1 MNTNLK
7 GLSAAAISSITFG
20 TIALFSLPVLKSG
33 MDSLSLIVYRFFFG
47 GIALL
52 LLALFQRV
60 SLRVSLKDI
69 GQLLLLSCIYSV
81 SALSLIEG
89 YNYMPTGVATTLV
102 FSYPVWTAL
111 LMAVFFRER
120 LGIKTI
126 ASIVLAIVGVV
137 LLSGVLDGNIRASY
151 KGLLCELL
159 SGFLYATYMVI
170 LPVMRIRKMSS
181 LKLTFYVFF
190 FTMLLIS
197 FYSLFATGGIKG
209 IPSTSAFINLALLGL
224 VPTAISNIT
233 LIMALKKVSSTMA
246 AILGAFEPVTAMLV
260 GVLVFSEPFTVPIA
274 IGLMLIIASVIFLV
288 LSNKKAQEQD
298 KRIEEEA

>member
-7 GLSAAAISSITFG
+7 GLSATAISSITFG

-137 LLSGVLDGNIRASY
+137 LLSGITGSDLQNSHIGVAW
-151 KGLLCELL
+151 ELL
-159 SGFLYATYMVI
+159 SGLTYAIYLVVFPR
-170 LPVMRIRKMSS
+170 LEVKKMPS
-181 LKLTFYVFF
+181 LALTFYIFL
-190 FTMLLIS
+190 FTMLLILGFS
-197 FYSLFATGGIKG
+197 FITKG
-209 IPSTSAFINLALLGL
+209 ELAPIANKSVALNLVLVGL
-224 VPTAISNIT
+224 IPTAISNT
-233 LIMALKKVSSTMA
+233 ALIVALKKVSSTMA

>member
-137 LLSGVLDGNIRASY
+137 LLSGITGSDLQNSHIGVAW
-151 KGLLCELL
+151 ELL
-159 SGFLYATYMVI
+159 SGLTYAIYLVVFPR
-170 LPVMRIRKMSS
+170 LEVKKMPS
-181 LKLTFYVFF
+181 LALTFYIFL
-190 FTMLLIS
+190 FTMLLILGFS
-197 FYSLFATGGIKG
+197 FITKG
-209 IPSTSAFINLALLGL
+209 ELAPIANKSVALNLVLVGL
-224 VPTAISNIT
+224 IPTAISNIA
-233 LIMALKKVSSTMA
+233 LIVALKKVSSTLT
-246 AILGAFEPVTAMLV
+246 AILGVFKPITALII
-260 GVLVFSEPFTVPIA
+260 GLLVFGETLNQYTTL
-274 IGLMLIIASVIFLV
+274 GLILTLVSVSLLIIGAEKSK
-288 LSNKKAQEQD
+288 S
-298 KRIEEEA
+298 

>member
-137 LLSGVLDGNIRASY
+137 LLSGITGSDLQNSHIGVAW
-151 KGLLCELL
+151 ELL
-159 SGFLYATYMVI
+159 SGLTYAIYLVVFPR
-170 LPVMRIRKMSS
+170 LEVKKMPS
-181 LKLTFYVFF
+181 LALTFYIFL
-190 FTMLLIS
+190 FTMLLILGFS
-197 FYSLFATGGIKG
+197 FITKAL
-209 IPSTSAFINLALLGL
+209 NLVLVGL
-224 VPTAISNIT
+224 IPTAISNIA
-233 LIMALKKVSSTMA
+233 LIVALKKVSSTLT
-246 AILGAFEPVTAMLV
+246 AILGVFKPITALII
-260 GVLVFSEPFTVPIA
+260 GLLVFGETLNQYTTL
-274 IGLMLIIASVIFLV
+274 GLILTLVSVSLLIMGAGKSK
-288 LSNKKAQEQD
+288 S
-298 KRIEEEA
+298 

>member
-137 LLSGVLDGNIRASY
+137 LLSGITGSDLQNSHIGVAW
-151 KGLLCELL
+151 ELL
-159 SGFLYATYMVI
+159 SGLTYAIYLVVFPR
-170 LPVMRIRKMSS
+170 LEVKKMPS
-181 LKLTFYVFF
+181 LALTFYIFL
-190 FTMLLIS
+190 FTMLLILGFS
-197 FYSLFATGGIKG
+197 FITKG
-209 IPSTSAFINLALLGL
+209 ELAPIANKSVALNL
-224 VPTAISNIT
+224 V
-233 LIMALKKVSSTMA
+233 LKKVSSTLT
-246 AILGAFEPVTAMLV
+246 AILGVFKPITALII
-260 GVLVFSEPFTVPIA
+260 GLLVFGETLNQYTTL
-274 IGLMLIIASVIFLV
+274 GLILTLVSVSLLIMGAGKSK
-288 LSNKKAQEQD
+288 S
-298 KRIEEEA
+298 

>member
-120 LGIKTI
+120 LGMKTI

-137 LLSGVLDGNIRASY
+137 LLS
-151 KGLLCELL
+151 
-159 SGFLYATYMVI
+159 
-170 LPVMRIRKMSS
+170 
-181 LKLTFYVFF
+181 
-190 FTMLLIS
+190 
-197 FYSLFATGGIKG
+197 
-209 IPSTSAFINLALLGL
+209 
-224 VPTAISNIT
+224 
-233 LIMALKKVSSTMA
+233 
-246 AILGAFEPVTAMLV
+246 
-260 GVLVFSEPFTVPIA
+260 
-274 IGLMLIIASVIFLV
+274 
-288 LSNKKAQEQD
+288 
-298 KRIEEEA
+298 

>member
-137 LLSGVLDGNIRASY
+137 LLSGITGSDLQNSHIGVAW
-151 KGLLCELL
+151 ELL
-159 SGFLYATYMVI
+159 SGLTYAIYLVVFPR
-170 LPVMRIRKMSS
+170 LEVKKMPS
-181 LKLTFYVFF
+181 LALTFYI
-190 FTMLLIS
+190 LS
-197 FYSLFATGGIKG
+197 FHDVVDLR
-209 IPSTSAFINLALLGL
+209 
-224 VPTAISNIT
+224 
-233 LIMALKKVSSTMA
+233 
-246 AILGAFEPVTAMLV
+246 
-260 GVLVFSEPFTVPIA
+260 
-274 IGLMLIIASVIFLV
+274 FLV
-288 LSNKKAQEQD
+288 HHQRRACTYCQQECC
-298 KRIEEEA
+298 IELGTRGTHSYSHK